1 MSNIWLIE
9 YDFQSLS
16 CSEEWSNSGLFTLS
30 LSLSLDGGDALHQ
43 EFAAAL
49 DLNGFSLA
57 DVILHELPI
66 GIAGLIDGKHYS

>member
-1 MSNIWLIE
+1 MSNNWLIE

-30 LSLSLDGGDALHQ
+30 LDGDDALYQ

-49 DLNGFSLA
+49 DLNGFLLA

>member
-30 LSLSLDGGDALHQ
+30 LDGADALHQ

>member
-1 MSNIWLIE
+1 MVELGVI
-9 YDFQSLS
+9 Y
-16 CSEEWSNSGLFTLS
+16 S
-30 LSLSLDGGDALHQ
+30 LSLSLDGDDALYQ